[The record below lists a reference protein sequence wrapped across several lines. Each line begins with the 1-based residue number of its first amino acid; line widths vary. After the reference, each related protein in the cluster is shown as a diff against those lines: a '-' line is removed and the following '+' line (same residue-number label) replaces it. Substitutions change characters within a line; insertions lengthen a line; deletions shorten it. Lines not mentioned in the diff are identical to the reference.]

1 MDTLNITTTYGSKTS
16 QSTLTATEWNAL
28 MSTLQGKIN
37 ELVTSENTGGSTSTL
52 DDFYVNGVKTVPVN
66 GIITLPA
73 ASEYILEGTLHG
85 QVLIECG
92 LTAPENNTNIRLN
105 GVNII
110 TSLNSGIKYNT
121 PEVNTGFKDL
131 VVTLE
136 KDSVNTIVCT
146 TVAAVA
152 DNQEACIYSMNNMVV
167 QGVGYLSCSNKG
179 GHGLRAT
186 ELRLTGIH
194 FYGETTH
201 DLIHAGRIM
210 HIDCGT
216 YMSNKCKDMFGTGVD
231 GNIYFYHGNIY
242 AMNVT
247 ENIFDAKLHTY
258 NFSND
263 TIANAIKNTTVA
275 EASWSANAILTTS
288 DYYTNNSIAAYVR
301 CYDFINDTVNL
312 VTTKGTTYTDI
323 TVDGTTGKYLATSPY
338 VEVSG
343 IITAPIQFPVATI
356 DTFANPDC
364 EIVMIN
370 ACLNNSTVAAP
381 TVLYSAN
388 SSGKGKVKIKSS
400 TNTINCII
408 NTAVD
413 PTNLLDLDAV
423 KSENNLG
430 IEMKNNSHLVIYSQ
444 KQDGADGGEL
454 KITDSKGTLII
465 TNCGQRGLKG
475 NVVVIGP
482 ACKISSSVIT
492 SYYTDPADTENYETM
507 EGAVVVVD
515 NCKLVTVG
523 PCILPDTTTTGFA
536 DIYGRNGSSYS
547 KGEFGTRS
555 NELKGVLIC
564 GSLAARNKVEM
575 DNARNLYY
583 NKLVV
588 GPVLTKRGETLEQYI
603 AIPINQTPIIKS

>member
-37 ELVTSENTGGSTSTL
+37 ELVSSENSSSSAS
-52 DDFYVNGVKTVPVN
+52 DDFYVNGVKTTPVN
-66 GIITLPA
+66 GVITLAA

-92 LTAPENNTNIRLN
+92 LTAPTDNTNIRLN
-105 GVNII
+105 GVNIV
-110 TSLNSGIKYNT
+110 TDLNSGIKYNT

-152 DNQEACIYSMNNMVV
+152 DNQEACVYSMNNMVI
-167 QGVGYLSCSNKG
+167 QGVGYLSCMNKG
-179 GHGLRAT
+179 GHCVRAT

-194 FYGETTH
+194 FYGESTH

-210 HIDCGT
+210 NIDCGT
-216 YMSNKCKDMFGTGVD
+216 YMSNKCKDMFGTGTG

-247 ENIFDAKLHTY
+247 ENIFDAKTHVY

-275 EASWSANAILTTS
+275 EASWSANPILTAS
-288 DYYTNNSIAAYVR
+288 DYYINNSIASYVR
-301 CYDFINDTVNL
+301 CYDFVNDAANL
-312 VTTKGTTYTDI
+312 VTIKGTTYTDI
-323 TVDGTTGKYLATSPY
+323 TVDETTGKYLPTSPY

-343 IITAPIQFPVATI
+343 IITAPIQFTVATL
-356 DTFANPDC
+356 DTFVDPDC
-364 EIVMIN
+364 EVVMLN
-370 ACLNNSTVAAP
+370 AYLNNSTVAAP
-381 TVLYSAN
+381 TILYSAN
-388 SSGKGKVKIKSS
+388 SSEKGKVKIKSS
-400 TNTINCII
+400 ADTINCII

-413 PTNLLDLDAV
+413 QTLLLDLDGI

-444 KQDGADGGEL
+444 KQDGADGGQL

-475 NVVVIGP
+475 NAIVIGP
-482 ACKISSSVIT
+482 ACEISSSVIT
-492 SYYTDPADTENYETM
+492 TYYTDPADTENYRTM
-507 EGAVVVVD
+507 NGAVVVVD

-523 PCILPDTTTTGFA
+523 PCILPDATTTGFS

-547 KGEFGTRS
+547 KGEFGTKS

-588 GPVLTKRGETLEQYI
+588 GPAIAKRGETLEQYV
-603 AIPINQTPIIKS
+603 ALPINQAPIIKS